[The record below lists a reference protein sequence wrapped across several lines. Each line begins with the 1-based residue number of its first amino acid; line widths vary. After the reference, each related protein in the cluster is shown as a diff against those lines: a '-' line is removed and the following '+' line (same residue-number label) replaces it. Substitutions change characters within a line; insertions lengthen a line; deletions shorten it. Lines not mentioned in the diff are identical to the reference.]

1 MFKLILGEIQY
12 HWIIFFL
19 LFPFTILIF
28 LYERFDSEYNSMLIY
43 FVALLLLS
51 GVYSNRRR
59 ERRDRQLILLPV
71 KTFEMGLVRISVLL
85 LGIIITLLFYFLI
98 QLGFGDMNNVE
109 WTTSITLCCLLVSI
123 YSIMFILVD
132 LFPASVKRVKGI
144 AIATLFGITLA
155 GLGLTIYLGT
165 SESEPGNALAII
177 RFFEDHY
184 PFYGISGV
192 MRLIALTLA
201 LSFISALTFKRRRS
215 YT

>member
-12 HWIIFFL
+12 NWILFFL
-19 LFPFTILIF
+19 LFPFTIFIF
-28 LYERFDSEYNSMLIY
+28 LYERYDSEYNSMLIY
-43 FVALLLLS
+43 FVALLLLT

-71 KTFEMGLVRISVLL
+71 KAFEMGLARISVLL
-85 LGIIITLLFYFLI
+85 LGILTTLLFYFLI
-98 QLGFGDMNNVE
+98 QLGFGDPDTVG
-109 WTTSITLCCLLVSI
+109 WTTSITLCCLLVNI

-132 LFPASVKRVKGI
+132 WFPASVKRVKGI
-144 AIATLFGITLA
+144 AIAILFGFTLA
-155 GLGLTIYLGT
+155 GLGLTIYLAT
-165 SESEPGNALAII
+165 TEAEPGNSVAI
-177 RFFEDHY
+177 FSFVEKYY

-192 MRLIALTLA
+192 MRLVVLTLA